1 MSGYVVGLVLQH
13 LPTDDPVDMMVAI
26 VLGESADDDGWNVY
40 PSVPRVARLARVSER
55 AVQYKLRDFRSLGFV
70 HIVRQGGGRGKPT
83 EYRIDVEWLL
93 SQPRR
98 VEFRKRKEMGAPCA
112 PIAKTVH
119 GKTKNGAEVAAPFPA
134 KRVHGKQLNGA
145 QTVHQLVHPT
155 LDPSVNPPL
164 SGARDSRAG
173 GVPPPEWEELLERRG
188 WNDRDAARLLA
199 AIERYGEEAVRVQA
213 HKMQTAGGSRPF
225 VSELVSA
232 LDELQGHSTTTPGR
246 RGAGQ
251 PAGGTPA
258 RKESGHALLARL
270 ARGEVQP

>member
-70 HIVRQGGGRGKPT
+70 QVVRQGGGRGKPT

-98 VEFRKRKEMGAPCA
+98 VEFRKRKEMGAPRA
-112 PIAKTVH
+112 PIV
-119 GKTKNGAEVAAPFPA
+119 

-155 LDPSVNPPL
+155 LDPSVDPSPL
-164 SGARDSRAG
+164 SRTPCAGAGASPAE
-173 GVPPPEWEELLERRG
+173 EWEDYLESRG
-188 WNDRDAARLLA
+188 WNARDARRLA
-199 AIERYGEEAVRVQA
+199 EAVARYGEEVVKQQA
-213 HKMQTAGGSRPF
+213 RDMQTAAGRRPF
-225 VSELVSA
+225 VSELIEA
-232 LDELQGHSTTTPGR
+232 LRALRGHSNTTTPGR

>member
-70 HIVRQGGGRGKPT
+70 QVVHQGGGRGKPT

-98 VEFRKRKEMGAPCA
+98 VEFRKRKEKGAHGAP
-112 PIAKTVH
+112 I
-119 GKTKNGAEVAAPFPA
+119 A

-155 LDPSVNPPL
+155 LDPSVDPSPL
-164 SGARDSRAG
+164 SRTPCAGAGASPAG
-173 GVPPPEWEELLERRG
+173 EWGELLETKG
-188 WNDRDAARLLA
+188 WNGRDARRLEDA
-199 AIERYGEEAVRVQA
+199 VTRHGEAVVKQQA
-213 HKMQTAGGSRPF
+213 LDMQTAAGRRPF
-225 VSELVSA
+225 VSELTEA
-232 LDELQGHSTTTPGR
+232 LRTLRDHSNITPPGR